1 MIEIGLANIKKIYGG
16 FTVLENVTFDVQTNE
31 RVGLLGIN
39 GCGKTTILKL
49 ITGIEKQDNGFISLR
64 KGASIGY
71 LEQESHFY
79 SAKTVMDVIEL
90 AFAEIIQIH
99 QKLKEMEQLLEQSQR
114 ENYEKILADYGT
126 LQQRYEMLDG
136 YAFEYKISAICNG
149 LKISDEMKMQRFET
163 LSGGEKT
170 RVLLAKILLE
180 NADVLLLDEPT
191 NHLDIDSV
199 EWLETFLSEYK
210 GAVLIVSH
218 DRYFLDKVV
227 TRIVEIEWGKAN
239 LYAGNYSFYVEEK
252 ERRFQQEYDNYKTIQ
267 KKIKAMK
274 AEAERYRIWGRI
286 NTDNNAHMAR
296 AKRLEAKIEELQQI
310 SKPLVSKKIRAAIQ
324 QNSRSGKIA
333 LVLDKI
339 DKSFAENRLLQKASL
354 QINYGEKAALLG
366 ANGSGKT
373 TIFEMIIGTQ
383 SIDSGTIKLGSN
395 VKIGYLEQEV
405 KFENIEDS
413 VLDTF
418 LSHFPMYQGE
428 ARSKLAKFL
437 FSGDDVFKKVEQ
449 LSGGE
454 KIRLKLCLMLESEIN
469 FLFLDEPTNHL
480 DIDSKEMMEELLQE
494 FQGTVIFV
502 SHDRYFI
509 SKIATDIVELTDKK
523 LIKYEGNYQYY
534 EECKKKKAVLQ
545 EESAKIRKEIPKK
558 AENEIDFGKIENK
571 IRKIEEQITWHE
583 RELDKKNERMKM
595 YGSNY
600 EKLLVLH
607 EEKEKLN
614 DQIRFLYQEWEHLQE
629 IMN

>member
-31 RVGLLGIN
+31 RVGLIGVN

-49 ITGIEKQDNGFISLR
+49 ITGIEKQDNGFISIR

-71 LEQESHFY
+71 LEQETQLY
-79 SAKTVMDVIEL
+79 SEKTTLEVIEI
-90 AFAEIIQIH
+90 AFDEIIQIR
-99 QKLKEMEQLLEQSQR
+99 QKLKEMEQLLEKTQNG
-114 ENYEKILADYGT
+114 NYEKFVADYGK
-126 LQQRYEMLDG
+126 LQQRYEMLEG
-136 YAFEYKISAICNG
+136 YTFEYKIDAICSG
-149 LKISDEMKMQRFET
+149 LKISNEMKEQKFET

-170 RVLLAKILLE
+170 RALLAKILLE

-199 EWLETFLSEYK
+199 EWLETFLSDYK

-227 TRIVEIEWGKAN
+227 NRIMEIEWGKAN
-239 LYAGNYSFYVEEK
+239 LYAGNYSFYIEEK
-252 ERRFQQEYDNYKTIQ
+252 ERRFKQEYENYRTVQ

-274 AEAERYRIWGRI
+274 AAAERYRIWGRI

-310 SKPLVSKKIRAAIQ
+310 SKPMVSKKIKANIHE
-324 QNSRSGKIA
+324 NSRSGKIA
-333 LVLDKI
+333 LVMDKVS
-339 DKSFAENRLLQKASL
+339 KSFADNRILQKASL
-354 QINYGEKAALLG
+354 QINYGEKTALIG

-373 TIFEMIIGTQ
+373 TIFEMITGKQ
-383 SIDSGTIKLGSN
+383 SIDFGDIKIGSN
-395 VKIGYLEQEV
+395 VKPGYLEQEV
-405 KFENIEDS
+405 EFEEANKS

-418 LSHFPMYQGE
+418 LTQFPMHQGE

-437 FSGDDVFKKVEQ
+437 FTGDEVFKQVEQ

-454 KIRLKLCLMLESEIN
+454 KIRLKLSMMLETEIN
-469 FLFLDEPTNHL
+469 FLLLDEPTNHL

-509 SKIATDIVELTDKK
+509 NKIATEIVELTENK
-523 LIKYEGNYQYY
+523 LIKYEGNYHYY
-534 EECKKKKAVLQ
+534 EECKKKKATLR
-545 EESAKIRKEIPKK
+545 EESAKMRKEIPK
-558 AENEIDFGKIENK
+558 ATENEVDFRKIENK
-571 IRKIEEQITWHE
+571 IKKIEEQITWHE
-583 RELDKKNERMKM
+583 QELDVKNEIMKTC
-595 YGSNY
+595 GSDY
-600 EKLLVLH
+600 EKLLCLH
-607 EEKEKLN
+607 QEKDELSE
-614 DQIRFLYQEWEHLQE
+614 QIRFLYQEWEHLQE
-629 IMN
+629 KMQ

>member
-1 MIEIGLANIKKIYGG
+1 MIEIGLGNIKKIYGG
-16 FTVLENVTFDVQTNE
+16 FTVLENVTFDLQTNE
-31 RVGLLGIN
+31 RVGLIGLN

-49 ITGIEKQDNGFISLR
+49 IAGLEKTDDGFLSIR
-64 KGASIGY
+64 KGSTVGY

-79 SAKTVMDVIEL
+79 SEKTVLEVIEL
-90 AFAEIIQIH
+90 AYAEIIQIR
-99 QKLKEMEQLLEQSQR
+99 QQLSNLELFLAATQDTIC
-114 ENYEKILADYGT
+114 EKMLLDYGS
-126 LQQRYEMLDG
+126 LQQRFETLDG
-136 YAFEYKISAICNG
+136 YTFEYKINTICNG
-149 LKISDEMKMQRFET
+149 LKIPEELKNQKFET

-199 EWLETFLSEYK
+199 EWLESFLTEYR

-227 TRIVEIEWGKAN
+227 NRIVEIEWGKAN
-239 LYAGNYSFYVEEK
+239 LFAGNYSFYVEEK
-252 ERRFQQEYDNYKTIQ
+252 ERRFQQEYDHYKTIQ

-274 AEAERYRIWGRI
+274 AAAERYRIWGRI
-286 NTDNNAHMAR
+286 NTDNSAHMAR
-296 AKRLEAKIEELQQI
+296 AKRLEEKIEELQQI
-310 SKPLVSKKIRAAIQ
+310 SKPSVSCKIKVAIQ

-339 DKSFAENRLLQKASL
+339 DKSFAENSLLQTASL
-354 QINYGEKAALLG
+354 QINYGEKVALLG

-405 KFENIEDS
+405 EFEEPQQT
-413 VLDTF
+413 VLDAF
-418 LSHFPMYQGE
+418 LQQFPMYQGE

-437 FSGDDVFKKVEQ
+437 FTGDDVFKKVEQ

-454 KIRLKLCLMLESEIN
+454 KIRLKLCLMLETEIN
-469 FLFLDEPTNHL
+469 FLLLDEPTNHL

-494 FQGTVIFV
+494 FQGTVFFV

-509 SKIATDIVELTDKK
+509 NKIATEIVELTGQK
-523 LIKYEGNYQYY
+523 LLKYEGSYRYY
-534 EECKKKKAVLQ
+534 EECKKKKAILH
-545 EESAKIRKEIPKK
+545 EETEKLRKEIPKQ
-558 AENEIDFGKIENK
+558 AENEIDFKKIDNK
-571 IRKIEEQITWHE
+571 IKKIEEQIAWHE
-583 RELDKKNERMKM
+583 LELNKKNDLMEIF
-595 YGSNY
+595 SSDY
-600 EKLLVLH
+600 EKLLGLH
-607 EEKEKLN
+607 EEKDKLSE
-614 DQIRFLYQEWEHLQE
+614 QIRFLYREWEHLQE
-629 IMN
+629 ILQ